1 MEFISKVDTCAR
13 KYHRT
18 DIVFDTYQASSLKSE
33 TRSKRGQGARRR
45 VTGTGK
51 LPRNWR
57 DILRHSANKAE
68 LFDYLAEKVVE
79 HNSDN
84 RVIVTKGPEALSNH
98 PEYSL
103 SEISPCSHEEAD
115 TRVFLHVKDAV
126 KEGFKTVMISAN
138 DTDVLVIAVATFSHR
153 PRTEFEVDP
162 SA

>member
-1 MEFISKVDTCAR
+1 MCI
-13 KYHRT
+13 
-18 DIVFDTYQASSLKSE
+18 
-33 TRSKRGQGARRR
+33 
-45 VTGTGK
+45 
-51 LPRNWR
+51 R
-57 DILRHSANKAE
+57 DR
-68 LFDYLAEKVVE
+68 FDYLAEKVVE
-79 HNSDN
+79 DHSDN
-84 RVIVTKGPEALSNH
+84 KVIVTKGPDALSNH
-98 PEYSL
+98 PV

>member
-1 MEFISKVDTCAR
+1 MTVAIIIDGSALVNTLPSRTSKTFAEYAEMEFISKVDTCAR

-18 DIVFDTYQASSLKSE
+18 DIVFDTYQASNLKSE

-57 DILRHSANKAE
+57 NFLRHSANKAE

-79 HNSDN
+79 DHSDN
-84 RVIVTKGPEALSNH
+84 RVIVTKGPDALSNH
-98 PEYSL
+98 PV

-126 KEGFKTVMISAN
+126 MRASKQS
-138 DTDVLVIAVATFSHR
+138 
-153 PRTEFEVDP
+153 
-162 SA
+162 